1 MKILIRALFIIAN
14 RWKQL
19 KSLSTIEWIKKKKCG
34 IALQWN
40 KYCSE
45 LKAMLLN
52 IKSQATYYN
61 MDELQTIM
69 LSEISQA

>member
-19 KSLSTIEWIKKKKCG
+19 KSLSTIEWIKKNCG

-40 KYCSE
+40 KYCSA